1 MGTEALE
8 KIFLYWLCH
17 LPDAGALQIRRIG
30 EAAGGFQQAY
40 YIEGTQLWKK
50 GIFKKEENA
59 LRFDAWKGEFSRL
72 EEEYYKLSEK
82 GIYFITPLD
91 EEYPRR
97 LYSVYDYPLGLYVKG
112 SLPKED
118 KATAAVIGARNCTAY
133 GREAAGYMAKK
144 LAAAGIQIISGMALG
159 IDGAGH
165 EGAMAAGGMT
175 YAVLGCGVDQCY
187 PRSNFDLYE
196 NIPFYGGLISEYPLK
211 TPPVPRNFPIRNRI
225 ISGLSDVILVIEAK
239 EKSGSL
245 ITAQSGV
252 EQGKEIYALTGRI
265 TDALSTGCN
274 QLIAEGAQVLF
285 SPETVLENLGIFV
298 KEKEQFSEKKQ
309 KGLAKKEKMVYSCL
323 DSEPRH
329 IEEIASK
336 TGLSV
341 SQSMDALLEL
351 ELGGYAVRTAGL
363 YYTKKLF

>member
-1 MGTEALE
+1 MGKEALE
-8 KIFLYWLCH
+8 KVFLYWLCH
-17 LPDAGALQIRRIG
+17 LPSAGALQIRLIG
-30 EAAGGFQQAY
+30 EEAGGFREAY

-50 GIFKKEENA
+50 GILKKETDA
-59 LRFDAWKGEFSRL
+59 HRFDDWKKEFSRL
-72 EEEYYKLSEK
+72 EEEYYRLSEK
-82 GIYFITPLD
+82 GICFITPLD
-91 EEYPRR
+91 EMYPSR
-97 LYSVYDYPLGLYVKG
+97 LYSVYDYPMGLYVKG
-112 SLPKED
+112 NLPQED

-133 GREAAGYMAKK
+133 GREAANYMARE

-165 EGAMAAGGMT
+165 EGALNGGGMT

-187 PRSNFDLYE
+187 PRSNYELYE
-196 NIPFYGGLISEYPLK
+196 TIPFHGGLISEYALK
-211 TPPVPRNFPIRNRI
+211 TPPLPRNFPIRNRI

-245 ITAQSGV
+245 ITAQSGL
-252 EQGKEIYALTGRI
+252 EQGKEIYALPGRI

-285 SPETVLENLGIFV
+285 SPEMVLENLGISV
-298 KEKEQFSEKKQ
+298 KTKEKLSEKKQ

-341 SQSMDALLEL
+341 CQSMDALLEL

>member
-1 MGTEALE
+1 MGTETLE
-8 KIFLYWLCH
+8 KVFLYWLCH
-17 LPDAGALQIRRIG
+17 LPDAGAMQIRRIG
-30 EAAGGFQQAY
+30 EEAGSFRQAY
-40 YIEGTQLWKK
+40 DIEGTRLWEK
-50 GIFKKEENA
+50 GIFKKEESA
-59 LRFDAWKGEFSRL
+59 RRFDAWKVEFSRL

-82 GIYFITPLD
+82 GICFITPLD
-91 EEYPRR
+91 EEYPKR

-112 SLPKED
+112 SLPKEE

-133 GREAAGYMAKK
+133 GREAAAYMAKE
-144 LAAAGIQIISGMALG
+144 LAAAGVQIISGMALG

-165 EGAMAAGGMT
+165 EGALAGGGMT

-187 PRSNFDLYE
+187 PRSNYELYE
-196 NIPFYGGLISEYPLK
+196 NIPFHGGLISEYALK

-245 ITAQSGV
+245 ITAQSGL
-252 EQGKEIYALTGRI
+252 EQGKEIYALPGRI

-274 QLIAEGAQVLF
+274 RLIAEGAQVLL

-298 KEKEQFSEKKQ
+298 KEKEKLSEKKQ

-351 ELGGYAVRTAGL
+351 ELGGYAVRTTGL

>member
-17 LPDAGALQIRRIG
+17 LPDTGALQIRRIG
-30 EAAGGFQQAY
+30 EVAGSFQQAY

-59 LRFDAWKGEFSRL
+59 LRFDAWKGEFFRL

-133 GREAAGYMAKK
+133 GREAAGYMAKE

-211 TPPVPRNFPIRNRI
+211 TPPLPRNFPIRNRI

-245 ITAQSGV
+245 ITAQSGL
-252 EQGKEIYALTGRI
+252 EQG
-265 TDALSTGCN
+265 
-274 QLIAEGAQVLF
+274 
-285 SPETVLENLGIFV
+285 
-298 KEKEQFSEKKQ
+298 
-309 KGLAKKEKMVYSCL
+309 
-323 DSEPRH
+323 
-329 IEEIASK
+329 
-336 TGLSV
+336 
-341 SQSMDALLEL
+341 
-351 ELGGYAVRTAGL
+351 
-363 YYTKKLF
+363 